1 MLVAVRRQIA
11 GMPAQVPRL
20 EPRRRVSAVP
30 VARWMAGR
38 SSLTGALFP
47 TAMGKCRSALIRPS
61 GALPDCDWS

>member
-1 MLVAVRRQIA
+1 M
-11 GMPAQVPRL
+11 